1 MVSLVCGLT
10 SVAQCYRRK
19 VGLFRQLRAGQVTS
33 RTHSVI
39 QTLNDSF
46 DQAVARNKTG
56 VESLR
61 TVEEEDIELLS
72 IKKDD
77 I

>member
-1 MVSLVCGLT
+1 MSLVCGLT

-46 DQAVARNKTG
+46 DQAVARKRTG
-56 VESLR
+56 MEGLQ
-61 TVEEEDIELLS
+61 TLEEDIELLS
-72 IKKDD
+72 IKR
-77 I
+77 